1 MAHLRFLVSQDQP
14 NKSEC
19 KKIEE
24 ARTGDSTLSSFPSFF
39 YPCSLFFL
47 LVPTERMEQASLCH
61 SFLFLVKEIF
71 KSPQVRESKTALN
84 SGFNTMDSRFHAL
97 DSLSV
102 ELGLRIP

>member
-1 MAHLRFLVSQDQP
+1 MARLRFLVSQDQP

-39 YPCSLFFL
+39 FHVRLLFFL

-71 KSPQVRESKTALN
+71 
-84 SGFNTMDSRFHAL
+84 
-97 DSLSV
+97 
-102 ELGLRIP
+102 